1 MSASVEDKVALA
13 VPFDAGKLDHL
24 LQERDIDVLLVT
36 SKHNLSYMLGGYR
49 FFFFD
54 AMDAIGTSRYLP
66 VLVYFRGRPETTSYV
81 ANVMEAY
88 EKELGRFWLHN
99 VYTTTWTT
107 LDAMGE
113 VIDLIG
119 KFCGAPR
126 KIGIESAFLP
136 ADAYKMLEARFGAA
150 AIVDAL
156 VPLERLRAR
165 KSQDELHLLR
175 EASERVV
182 ASMLAVINA
191 HGPGTTKRQLADAMR
206 REEIERGLNFEYCLV
221 TTGTNRNRAPSE
233 QQWHEGEIASLD
245 SGGNYRGYIGDL
257 CRMAVLGEPDQEL
270 QDLLGE
276 IDEIQQAARKPIRP
290 GALGSDIFAAAEPL
304 RAKSKNRQHMSFV
317 AHGMG
322 LITHEA
328 PRLTSKGPV
337 PYHGVDAG
345 LPLEEGMVISIE
357 TTLSHPVRGFIKLED
372 TLAVT
377 GIGWE
382 AYGDTGRGWNRGNS
396 G

>member
-191 HGPGTTKRQLADAMR
+191 HGPGT
-206 REEIERGLNFEYCLV
+206 
-221 TTGTNRNRAPSE
+221 
-233 QQWHEGEIASLD
+233 
-245 SGGNYRGYIGDL
+245 
-257 CRMAVLGEPDQEL
+257 
-270 QDLLGE
+270 
-276 IDEIQQAARKPIRP
+276 
-290 GALGSDIFAAAEPL
+290 
-304 RAKSKNRQHMSFV
+304 
-317 AHGMG
+317 
-322 LITHEA
+322 
-328 PRLTSKGPV
+328 
-337 PYHGVDAG
+337 
-345 LPLEEGMVISIE
+345 
-357 TTLSHPVRGFIKLED
+357 
-372 TLAVT
+372 
-377 GIGWE
+377 
-382 AYGDTGRGWNRGNS
+382 
-396 G
+396 

>member
-1 MSASVEDKVALA
+1 MSASAKGNVPLA

-24 LQERDIDVLLVT
+24 LEEMDVDVLLVT

-49 FFFFD
+49 FFFFE

-66 VLVYFRGRPETTSYV
+66 VLVYFPGHLESISYV

-88 EKELGRFWLHN
+88 EKELGRFWVPN
-99 VYTTTWTT
+99 VHTTTWTT

-113 VIDLIG
+113 VIGLISRV
-119 KFCGAPR
+119 CGTPK
-126 KIGIESAFLP
+126 KIGIETAFLP
-136 ADAYKMLEARFGAA
+136 ADAYKMLEAKFGET
-150 AIVDAL
+150 AIVDAH

-165 KSQDELHLLR
+165 KSKTELDYLR

-182 ASMLAVINA
+182 ASMLAVISS
-191 HGPGTTKRQLADAMR
+191 HGPGTTKRQLAEAMR
-206 REEIERGLNFEYCLV
+206 RAEIERGLNFEYCLV
-221 TTGTNRNRAPSE
+221 TAGTSLNRAPSE
-233 QQWHEGEIASLD
+233 QPWREGEIASLD

-257 CRMAVLGEPDQEL
+257 CRMAILGEPDQEL
-270 QDLLGE
+270 QDFLGE

-290 GALGSDIFAAAEPL
+290 GAIGSDIFAAAERL
-304 RAKSKNRQHMSFV
+304 RAKSRNRQHMSFV

-322 LITHEA
+322 LISHEA

-337 PYHGVDAG
+337 PYLGVDAD

-357 TTLSHPVRGFIKLED
+357 TTLSHPGRGFIKLED
-372 TLAVT
+372 TVAVT
-377 GIGWE
+377 AMGCD
-382 AYGDTGRGWNRGNS
+382 AYGDEGRGWNRGNTV
-396 G
+396 